1 MFTLGQI
8 KETHA
13 RVKSGADFPKYIQ
26 EINSLGV
33 IQYTFLVTDGNTVF
47 TGSNNFIITSE
58 PIYPQLEIAE
68 SGDKEK
74 FKSYLKIH
82 QQGQTDFITFCRH
95 CAETGVE
102 KWIVDT
108 AERTCSYFD
117 LTGKQILTEIIP

>member
-82 QQGQTDFITFCRH
+82 QQGQTDFISFCRH

-117 LTGKQILTEIIP
+117 LTGIQILTEIIP

>member
-8 KETHA
+8 KQTHA